1 MAALPN
7 RLLYARCGKSVEK
20 GDITDYCL
28 GEVAKS
34 VMSPFFRTETRNA
47 YEAHQRKKKLNNG
60 RRFASEP

>member
-1 MAALPN
+1 
-7 RLLYARCGKSVEK
+7 VEK